1 MRSPAQRLLGA
12 FGGSPARRNP
22 GMVPRQMG
30 TFDVNRA
37 VNRSRW
43 ALLVVA
49 AAALAL
55 SGCGRKGGLD
65 LPPGAAD
72 TPSAAPA
79 SAPVVKGDVFDS
91 SYGANAPPS
100 AAKGQK
106 RSVILDPLL
115 D

>member
-1 MRSPAQRLLGA
+1 
-12 FGGSPARRNP
+12 
-22 GMVPRQMG
+22 MVPRQLG
-30 TFDVNRA
+30 NSDVNRLTSP
-37 VNRSRW
+37 SRW
-43 ALLVVA
+43 ALVLMA

-55 SGCGRKGGLD
+55 AGCGRKAGLD

-79 SAPVVKGDVFDS
+79 TTPTAKGDVFDS

-106 RSVILDPLL
+106 KRIILDPLL